1 MRLFPLQAP
10 ALIPAG
16 FMAALDKHV
25 HLLDAAHHVSNW
37 GEKIT
42 AWRHDS
48 TKPKEALSAETAKSK
63 RRRRK
68 EGRTLGGKKRKPVL
82 AISLKPSDPGSDLS
96 LREAGHTQ
104 CKGPAEVP
112 EDLVHKTSQQSGG
125 RIRARPGWA
134 QDLTSEA
141 NTTEFVSEERDM
153 AFRSSQALGSHRVR
167 QSHSRQKGSV
177 SAAAWSRSD
186 HLGTSAA
193 EHMEQAV
200 KEEAR
205 EELVSPIST
214 LEDVCS
220 PSCNDWGIN
229 GQLKLNASPGGSRRL
244 PSPFAAVA
252 GCSSFWSELESDE
265 KESSAEAVR
274 RVDGCDGKA
283 RIQFMAREGE
293 SLGQILCQVRPTAA
307 VVDAETLVSW
317 LVANASGQMYGIS

>member
-1 MRLFPLQAP
+1 MHLFSLQAP

-48 TKPKEALSAETAKSK
+48 TEPKEALSAETAKSK

-82 AISLKPSDPGSDLS
+82 VISLKPSDPGSDFS
-96 LREAGHTQ
+96 LREAGHAHV

-112 EDLVHKTSQQSGG
+112 EDLVHKISQQSGG

-141 NTTEFVSEERDM
+141 NTTEFVSEECDM
-153 AFRSSQALGSHRVR
+153 TFRSSQALGSHRTR
-167 QSHSRQKGSV
+167 QSHDGQKGSASAGPA

-186 HLGTSAA
+186 HLGMSAA
-193 EHMEQAV
+193 ECMEQAV

-214 LEDVCS
+214 LEDICS
-220 PSCNDWGIN
+220 PRCSDGGIN
-229 GQLKLNASPGGSRRL
+229 GQLKLNSSPGGSRRL
-244 PSPFAAVA
+244 PSPFAAVV

-274 RVDGCDGKA
+274 RVAGCDGKG
-283 RIQFMAREGE
+283 RIQFVAREGE
-293 SLGQILCQVRPTAA
+293 SLGQILCQVCPTAFCC
-307 VVDAETLVSW
+307 
-317 LVANASGQMYGIS
+317 